1 MALPKRYQIDQ
12 VEYQIRKIER
22 GIKVLYTQGADL
34 SKVIEYGERRE
45 KLKDELEKLT
55 VEKYFSSGLWKILR
69 EGRRVPKI
77 PEWPL

>member
-1 MALPKRYQIDQ
+1 VALPKQYQIDQ
-12 VEYQIRKIER
+12 VEYLIRKIER
-22 GIKVLYTQGADL
+22 GIKVLYTQGAEL